1 MRGTVLIA
9 ALAALAACNERA
21 ADRAA
26 EAPDAAAAATPTAAA
41 EIMAADGKSPVGRY
55 RVTTA
60 EGEEFMEELKADG
73 TYVQTK
79 DGAVTE
85 TGRWEQ
91 KSPSTYCYTTDEEGA
106 TQQCNTEQVD
116 ENGVWTTV
124 NPDGETATVVR
135 VET

>member
-1 MRGTVLIA
+1 MRGIVLVA

-21 ADRAA
+21 ADPAA
-26 EAPDAAAAATPTAAA
+26 GATDAAAAATPTAAA
-41 EIMAADGKSPVGRY
+41 EVMAADGKSPVGNY
-55 RVTTA
+55 RITTA

-79 DGAVTE
+79 DGEVTE

-91 KSPSTYCYTTDEEGA
+91 KTPSNYCYTSDEEGS
-106 TQQCNTEQVD
+106 TQECNTEQVD
-116 ENGVWTTV
+116 ANGVWTTV
-124 NPDGETATVVR
+124 NPEGETATVVR